1 MCGPVFQDSPR
12 VFNYV
17 LIVITS
23 ESSPKARQLK
33 NNTFAKNLMS
43 SAILLSMATLA
54 NFCELDRNR
63 IFSRE
68 EKTALPGLGPG
79 EAAGA
84 SLDLQTAK
92 ACLFVHL
99 SGIRSPACC
108 FWVGRC
114 VIS

>member
-12 VFNYV
+12 VFSYV
-17 LIVITS
+17 LIIITS

-43 SAILLSMATLA
+43 SAILPSMASLA
-54 NFCELDRNR
+54 NFWELDSNR
-63 IFSRE
+63 VFSRE

-79 EAAGA
+79 ETAGA
-84 SLDLQTAK
+84 SLDLHTAK
-92 ACLFVHL
+92 ACLCDHL